1 MKRLLLGAAAIAIAI
16 ALFWFARHQL
26 HQTAHTTLPPPP
38 KSAGAGGDGTRVRN
52 AVPLRLP
59 VATTRPD
66 VAATAG
72 AFGGR
77 VVSTEGA
84 RGKPIAPAAPIFPP
98 QSAAGPGGGRA

>member
-72 AFGGR
+72 PVGGR
-77 VVSTEGA
+77 GASPKGA
-84 RGKPIAPAAPIFPP
+84 RRQPDPAAPPHLPP
-98 QSAAGPGGGRA
+98 EGAAGAGGER